1 MPRGCY
7 FACIEH
13 VNLQRASNNCTVKI
27 GPHLCLLSL
36 ITLLNVA
43 DSKFVLDAIL
53 RGSSLFSTIMLLHA
67 LSLSTNFSSLRLA
80 YLKCNQLIIF
90 RNKLGALK

>member
-7 FACIEH
+7 FACINR
-13 VNLQRASNNCTVKI
+13 VNLQRASNNDTIKI

-43 DSKFVLDAIL
+43 DSKFVLDAIF
-53 RGSSLFSTIMLLHA
+53 RRMSSFSTIMHA
-67 LSLSTNFSSLRLA
+67 KRSLQAQVFPV
-80 YLKCNQLIIF
+80 YV
-90 RNKLGALK
+90 